1 MDSTSEAQQEV
12 HIEPI
17 VDPPTVRKAKKRV
30 PQANVD
36 RFWNKFNTAFPG
48 KVHTILPQNVYALA
62 KAAKT
67 PRGTVHSQRAGK
79 SYVEAAAECRA
90 AVEKISTECRRVNLK
105 YRDPHF
111 DIEWDLKFKKRD
123 CLDGLWDEDID
134 MTPRSVKRI
143 SVSQVKLLSLMASL
157 THSAVH
163 CSIYSMTQSF
173 IKKAPL
179 PVMYDKGIMVI
190 VGSCLHSAR
199 LGTRRISSTKFV
211 FIVMR
216 QWVFTVLYFTEARL
230 INSVSHHHD

>member
-1 MDSTSEAQQEV
+1 MDSTIEAQQEV

-17 VDPPTVRKAKKRV
+17 VDPPTVRKAKKCV

-48 KVHTILPQNVYALA
+48 KVYTILPQNVYAQA
-62 KAAKT
+62 KAAQI

-143 SVSQVKLLSLMASL
+143 SVS
-157 THSAVH
+157 
-163 CSIYSMTQSF
+163 
-173 IKKAPL
+173 
-179 PVMYDKGIMVI
+179 
-190 VGSCLHSAR
+190 R
-199 LGTRRISSTKFV
+199 L
-211 FIVMR
+211 
-216 QWVFTVLYFTEARL
+216 
-230 INSVSHHHD
+230 